1 MTPARLHPGRGF
13 SLVEIMVVLVV
24 MAILAAMALPELTGR
39 NDMASLAASRR
50 LTADMEYAQNL
61 AITSQA
67 DVYVTFDRTN
77 NLYRLTDANNADIP
91 HPVIHTSNFVVDF
104 DTLNGAQGVKIS
116 TVTFPNSKVK
126 FTSLGAPDNAGSV
139 TLTCSSR
146 SYVVSVAA
154 VTGRVTINPGP

>member
-1 MTPARLHPGRGF
+1 MTMYGSTRL
-13 SLVEIMVVLVV
+13 SVVL
-24 MAILAAMALPELTGR
+24 ALAMAALPACGAGR
-39 NDMASLAASRR
+39 PGP
-50 LTADMEYAQNL
+50 TPQ
-61 AITSQA
+61 T
-67 DVYVTFDRTN
+67 
-77 NLYRLTDANNADIP
+77 
-91 HPVIHTSNFVVDF
+91 
-104 DTLNGAQGVKIS
+104 TLNGAQGVKIS